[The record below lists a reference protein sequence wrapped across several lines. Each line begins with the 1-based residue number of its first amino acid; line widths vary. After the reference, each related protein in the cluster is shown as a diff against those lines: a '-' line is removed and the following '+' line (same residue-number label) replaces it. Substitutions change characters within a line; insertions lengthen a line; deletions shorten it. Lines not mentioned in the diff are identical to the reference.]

1 MQVISI
7 PDFKDVIAHVGVRH
21 HEPVMAWGK
30 PGVGKSD
37 AVRQAA
43 VDHDAQLVDIRLS
56 QYDSVDL
63 RGIPVP
69 HAGMTVW
76 HAPITIPF
84 KGNASFTEDD
94 KPIFLFLDEINSA
107 APAVSAVAYQ

>member
-7 PDFKDVIAHVGVRH
+7 PDFKDVITHVGVRH

-30 PGVGKSD
+30 PGVGKSA

-43 VDHDAQLVDIRLS
+43 TDHDAALVDIRLS

-69 HAGMTVW
+69 MPV
-76 HAPITIPF
+76 
-84 KGNASFTEDD
+84 
-94 KPIFLFLDEINSA
+94 
-107 APAVSAVAYQ
+107 